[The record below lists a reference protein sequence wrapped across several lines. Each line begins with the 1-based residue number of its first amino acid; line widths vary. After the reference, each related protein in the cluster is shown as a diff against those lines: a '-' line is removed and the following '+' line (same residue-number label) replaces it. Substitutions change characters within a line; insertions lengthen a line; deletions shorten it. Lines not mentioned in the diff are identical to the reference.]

1 MPRLENMH
9 RGRGGRMK
17 LLLGGARR
25 AISPCST
32 EQIHSKSVL
41 LELAIQHLGPPTE
54 IYEDRLVANGTNP
67 LKGGRSV
74 FTTRKNSLQI
84 GVCVDPDPWDDV
96 FALLGP

>member
-1 MPRLENMH
+1 
-9 RGRGGRMK
+9 MK

-54 IYEDRLVANGTNP
+54 SYEVVDV
-67 LKGGRSV
+67 
-74 FTTRKNSLQI
+74 SL
-84 GVCVDPDPWDDV
+84 W
-96 FALLGP
+96 

>member
-1 MPRLENMH
+1 MH

-54 IYEDRLVANGTNP
+54 THEVVVSQCA
-67 LKGGRSV
+67 
-74 FTTRKNSLQI
+74 TTLQI
-84 GVCVDPDPWDDV
+84 VIDDPDPWDDV
-96 FALLGP
+96 SALLGP